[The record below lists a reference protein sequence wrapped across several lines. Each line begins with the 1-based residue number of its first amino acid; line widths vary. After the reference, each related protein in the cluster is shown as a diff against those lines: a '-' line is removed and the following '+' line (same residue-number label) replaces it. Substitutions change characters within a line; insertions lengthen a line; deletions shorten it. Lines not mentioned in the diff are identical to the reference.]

1 MEQNQI
7 ALKYKARPTAATPT
21 DIILSRHYPMVTL
34 QVENLPDELYRS
46 IQSLATARS
55 VTLNDAVIQL
65 LTQAIQPDVTDTQ
78 QAQVLK
84 ESSAALARI
93 RSRPRVNPLDFGLPD
108 STQMI
113 REDRNR

>member
-1 MEQNQI
+1 MF
-7 ALKYKARPTAATPT
+7 
-21 DIILSRHYPMVTL
+21 
-34 QVENLPDELYRS
+34 DELYRF
-46 IQSLATARS
+46 IQSLVAARS

-65 LTQAIQPDVTDTQ
+65 LTQAIRPEAANTH

-84 ESSAALARI
+84 ESSEALARI

-113 REDRNR
+113 REDRNK